1 MIKSGF
7 RYYAFNLPS
16 FFDGVARI
24 LDLGGTLEDYD
35 PVFDRGHE
43 EDLAALR
50 SDWIVIG
57 QDFRDAIAAYADS
70 EIAERLTHE

>member
-1 MIKSGF
+1 MKNSGF
-7 RYYAFNLPS
+7 RYYVFDLPS
-16 FFDGVARI
+16 ILSGVSRI
-24 LDLGGTLEDYD
+24 FDLGGTLEDYD
-35 PVFDRGHE
+35 PAFDSGHE

-57 QDFRDAIAAYADS
+57 QDFRAAIAANADS